1 MELKRRSTETS
12 RNLIAFSAG
21 LLILLTV
28 FLIVSPAAAQNNG
41 VLQLNLGNQLV
52 TGQLTNVNV
61 GTDGSVSMTM
71 ALNTQIQTQYGP
83 IPMTATGIWIGSI
96 NGTNVT
102 GTIQEVTGTVRACF
116 LFFCG
121 SSNFIG
127 QGKWVGSLNGSA
139 ASGSFAGTITFT
151 SSSFSQVPLNQPQTV
166 WGQWNANLQQPTN

>member
-102 GTIQEVTGTVRACF
+102 GTIQEVTGTV
-116 LFFCG
+116 
-121 SSNFIG
+121 
-127 QGKWVGSLNGSA
+127 
-139 ASGSFAGTITFT
+139 
-151 SSSFSQVPLNQPQTV
+151 
-166 WGQWNANLQQPTN
+166 